1 MTVTKETIDG
11 LTYRVEAGDY
21 YRVEQKADPTLVCTN
36 APTAAVPVGTTVQ
49 LHFQLRD
56 FDGDD
61 RTDNRDVALIVEDV
75 PGTFTLVNGQLDLNL
90 ELLASGAFAVRV
102 ATADLAFTSVEVQA
116 G

>member
-1 MTVTKETIDG
+1 MTVTKQMIEG
-11 LTYRVEAGDY
+11 QTYRVEMGDD

-36 APTAAVPVGTTVQ
+36 APTAVVPVGTTVQ

-56 FDGDD
+56 FDGED

-75 PGTFTLVNGQLDLNL
+75 PGTFTLVNGRLDLNL
-90 ELLASGAFAVRV
+90 DLQASGAFAVCV
-102 ATADLAFTSVEVQA
+102 ATADIAFTSVEVQA